1 MAKRSCGRKNLKME
15 LRLKLSE
22 KFGTNHPGNRKLIR
36 ESLLV
41 DLKADGYS
49 VVDSAVTNLDFLPTC
64 SDVGISISHTNE
76 IGGYVIGCR
85 VKAVGFDI
93 ESTDRVSKKLA
104 DRIARSDEN
113 YPAPDFFWC
122 AKESAYKMLGFLG
135 KAPVVISDLKIQS
148 WSEDG
153 ASGAEFKF
161 DGGQGRV
168 WREKGYTLAVAW
180 V

>member
-1 MAKRSCGRKNLKME
+1 ME

-22 KFGTNHPGNRKLIR
+22 KFGMKNTNNRKLIR

-41 DLKADGYS
+41 DLKADGYK

-76 IGGYVIGCR
+76 IGGYVIGSGVR
-85 VKAVGFDI
+85 AVGLDI
-93 ESTDRVSKKLA
+93 EVTDRVSKKLA
-104 DRIARSDEN
+104 DRVKKSDEN

-122 AKESAYKMLGFLG
+122 AKESAYKMLGSLG
-135 KAPVVISDLKIQS
+135 KAPLVISDLKITS
-148 WSEDG
+148 WSDLSAG
-153 ASGAEFKF
+153 AAEFKF
-161 DGGQGRV
+161 DGGQGKV

-180 V
+180 S

>member
-1 MAKRSCGRKNLKME
+1 ME
-15 LRLKLSE
+15 LKLKLSE
-22 KFGTNHPGNRKLIR
+22 KFGMKNSENRKLIR

-41 DLKADGYS
+41 DLKADGYK

-76 IGGYVIGCR
+76 IGGYVIGCG
-85 VKAVGFDI
+85 VKAVGFDV
-93 ESTDRVSKKLA
+93 ESTDRVSQKLA
-104 DRIARSDEN
+104 QRIAQSAEN

-122 AKESAYKMLGFLG
+122 AKESAYKMLGSLG
-135 KAPVVISDLKIQS
+135 KAPAVISDLKIQS

-153 ASGAEFKF
+153 ASAAEFKF

-168 WREKGYTLAVAW
+168 WREKGYTFAIAW
-180 V
+180 S

>member
-1 MAKRSCGRKNLKME
+1 ME

-22 KFGTNHPGNRKLIR
+22 KFGMKNSGNRKLIR

-41 DLKADGYS
+41 DLKADGLK
-49 VVDSAVTNLDFLPTC
+49 VVDSEVTNLDFLPTC
-64 SDVGISISHTNE
+64 KDVGISISHTNE
-76 IGGYVIGCR
+76 VGGYVIGSG

-93 ESTDRVSKKLA
+93 EVTDRVSKKLA
-104 DRIARSDEN
+104 DRVAKSDEI

-122 AKESAYKMLGFLG
+122 AKESAFKMLGSLG
-135 KAPVVISDLKIQS
+135 KAPQVISDLKITR
-148 WSEDG
+148 WEDLG
-153 ASGAEFKF
+153 ATAAEFKF

-180 V
+180 T